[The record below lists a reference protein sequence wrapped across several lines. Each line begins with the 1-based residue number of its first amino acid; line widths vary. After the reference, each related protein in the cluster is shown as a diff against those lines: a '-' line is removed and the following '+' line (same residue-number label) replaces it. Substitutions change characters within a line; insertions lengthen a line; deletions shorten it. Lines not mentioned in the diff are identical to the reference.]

1 MADGYEVDPEAL
13 RTAAGGF
20 HTGADA
26 VSQAA
31 RQLETAQLVPGA
43 LGEVDAAYDLAAA
56 FAEFAGRHSDDLR
69 LGAGYVTDTAEGL
82 VANADEYWR
91 REDFRL

>member
-13 RTAAGGF
+13 RTASGGF
-20 HTGADA
+20 HEGADA

-31 RQLETAQLVPGA
+31 RQLESAQLVAGA
-43 LGEVDAAYDLAAA
+43 LGEVDAAYDLASA
-56 FAEFAGRHSDDLR
+56 FAEFAGRHADDLR
-69 LGAGYVTDTAEGL
+69 LGADYVADTADGL
-82 VANADEYWR
+82 VADADEYQR